1 MSTEFQIGVAGL
13 GIGAFSGILD
23 VLSSC
28 NKLYGVWRAMPRLD
42 SHLSILRAKLLLQHA
57 LLEQWQ
63 RDWLI
68 FPVTPRRT
76 FNARRQSLVK
86 QHELAIIETLKATHS
101 LLQDLE
107 PLLHAASENEKMEIG
122 ILATANR
129 IIWASGKALDSQ
141 NTLEQ
146 LDSLLAG
153 LYRLLSPRIPNTEAS
168 QVILSIEDITNDG
181 ENAETFSITETSK
194 LQLTGPTA
202 ILECSTLQ
210 KAISLRSLKTELEQD
225 LNNRISNFMHR
236 RSTKNLAIKGSRIQ
250 IQRND
255 DISAGL
261 RSFGILDG
269 IESVII
275 EWKPYDASWQGQKGI
290 ALTGRIL
297 NISHLL
303 NSETKPVELLT
314 LKCLGFFDDPQRN
327 AYGFVFRL
335 PPESTSSSTDVQI
348 VSLKALLDTPSP
360 ENLPTLEDRYNAA
373 YALALSLSV
382 IHGMSWLHKSIRSQ
396 NVLFPISASGRPVWS
411 RPYIVGFEFSR
422 PDGVDES
429 SEKPEQSARFNV
441 YRHPK
446 AQGTPGEGYRRSFDI
461 YSLGVILTEFAM
473 WRPIWKMYKD
483 GMGSEPFQKAL
494 TSKVHG
500 WVAHLMGSQ
509 YQSATLTCLEGNTE
523 NDQDRTVQSF
533 YINVVEALGRIV
545 TDTT

>member
-28 NKLYGVWRAMPRLD
+28 NKLYGMWRAMRGLD
-42 SHLSILRAKLLLQHA
+42 SHLNILRAKLLLQHA

-68 FPVTPRRT
+68 FPVTPRQT
-76 FNARRQSLVK
+76 QNVRRQSLVK
-86 QHELAIIETLKATHS
+86 LHELAIIETLNATHS

-107 PLLHAASENEKMEIG
+107 PLLHATSQNEKMKTGMI
-122 ILATANR
+122 ATANR
-129 IIWASGKALDSQ
+129 MIWASSKALDSQ
-141 NTLEQ
+141 KTLDQ
-146 LDSLLAG
+146 LESLLGG
-153 LYRLLSPRIPNTEAS
+153 LYRLLPPRIPNTEAS
-168 QVILSIEDITNDG
+168 QVILSIEDITDDMG
-181 ENAETFSITETSK
+181 TAETLSGTGTPK
-194 LQLTGPTA
+194 LQLAGPTS
-202 ILECSTLQ
+202 IFGCSILQ
-210 KAISLRSLKTELEQD
+210 KAISFRNLNTELEQD
-225 LNNRISNFMHR
+225 LKNRISNFMHQ

-250 IQRND
+250 VKRND

-269 IESVII
+269 KESVII
-275 EWKPYDASWQGQKGI
+275 EWKTYDASWQGQKGI

-314 LKCLGFFDDPQRN
+314 LKCLGVFDDPQRN

-335 PPESTSSSTDVQI
+335 PPESTSSSIEAQV

-373 YALALSLSV
+373 YALSLSLSV
-382 IHGMSWLHKSIRSQ
+382 IHGVSWLHKSIRSH
-396 NVLFPISASGRPVWS
+396 NVLFPVSASGRPFWS

-422 PDGVDES
+422 PDSVDES

-446 AQGTPGEGYRRSFDI
+446 AQGTPGEGYQRAFDI
-461 YSLGVILTEFAM
+461 YSLGVILAELAM

-483 GMGSEPFQKAL
+483 GMGSETFQKAL
-494 TSKVHG
+494 VSKVHD
-500 WVAHLMGSQ
+500 WIAHLMGSQ
-509 YQSATLTCLEGNTE
+509 YSNATLTCLGE
-523 NDQDRTVQSF
+523 NIENGQDRTVQSF
-533 YINVVEALGRIV
+533 YINVVEVLGRV
-545 TDTT
+545 VAETM